1 MARKKR
7 TDSRG
12 RVLKVGESQR
22 TDGRYSYR
30 FTDVNGKRQN
40 VYAYS
45 LAELRELERQ
55 IEKDKINGIDFN
67 NATLNQWFDDYMELK
82 KDKLKETTYTRYNQ
96 YWNWYVRDKIGQL
109 KIRNIK
115 RTQIVKF
122 YLRYVNGIEC
132 NKLAGGTIQ
141 YINNLLFIT
150 FEHAMNNDVVPKNP
164 CNNILKEF
172 NAGVKKDKTSLT
184 REEQQLFFD
193 CIDNTKDIRIRIYKP
208 LFVVGFGTGM
218 RIGELLA
225 LTWDDIDWKNNYI
238 SVSKTIHYLPTDNGK
253 YRQDITSPKTKNA
266 VRKIPMLEE
275 VRQALEEQRQNQ
287 IKFGIP
293 TDCVIDGYSGFIF
306 TTSLGKPYLSDGIN
320 SIIKRVR
327 KKYNRTEIAQA
338 EKENRPPILLP
349 DFSPHI
355 MRHTFCTR
363 LCECDLNLKAIQSIM
378 GHGSVKTSMDIYTHV
393 SENKKQQ
400 EIKKLENIKISS

>member
-1 MARKKR
+1 MIKNIIQKRKYKCQKR
-7 TDSRG
+7 
-12 RVLKVGESQR
+12 
-22 TDGRYSYR
+22 
-30 FTDVNGKRQN
+30 
-40 VYAYS
+40 
-45 LAELRELERQ
+45 
-55 IEKDKINGIDFN
+55 
-67 NATLNQWFDDYMELK
+67 
-82 KDKLKETTYTRYNQ
+82 
-96 YWNWYVRDKIGQL
+96 
-109 KIRNIK
+109 
-115 RTQIVKF
+115 
-122 YLRYVNGIEC
+122 
-132 NKLAGGTIQ
+132 
-141 YINNLLFIT
+141 
-150 FEHAMNNDVVPKNP
+150 
-164 CNNILKEF
+164 
-172 NAGVKKDKTSLT
+172 
-184 REEQQLFFD
+184 
-193 CIDNTKDIRIRIYKP
+193 
-208 LFVVGFGTGM
+208 
-218 RIGELLA
+218 
-225 LTWDDIDWKNNYI
+225 DWKNNYI

-400 EIKKLENIKISS
+400 EIKKLDKRIEQFIAHGYKEIDLTKEEYESLKPETKNLIKLNNIKVNIK